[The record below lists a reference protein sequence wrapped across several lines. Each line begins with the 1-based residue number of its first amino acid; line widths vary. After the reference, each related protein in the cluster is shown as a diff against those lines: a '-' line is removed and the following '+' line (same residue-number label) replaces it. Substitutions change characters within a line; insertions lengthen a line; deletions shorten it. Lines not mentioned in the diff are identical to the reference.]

1 MDFFCS
7 SQQTEKKSFERAR
20 DARVVVVVVVVV
32 FDDDD
37 DWTTTTTRSATSI
50 ENHTHA
56 SVVVQPWN
64 NLLR

>member
-1 MDFFCS
+1 MDFFCP

-20 DARVVVVVVVVV
+20 DARVVVVVVVVEN
-32 FDDDD
+32 DDD

-64 NLLR
+64 DLLR